1 MLNAMNYSEDQLDE
15 NAKRRRELFGRYG
28 LAMYHAQCVEKS
40 LAILT
45 SCVFH
50 KEFLKSSI
58 EIREEIQSQSFTKV
72 PGHLIRKLESQ
83 VTIPQNLNNNL
94 LEALRKRNW
103 LAHDYFYDRAQ
114 DLLTPDGNKKIIEEL
129 TSLYK
134 FFSELD
140 LHLMSIVDKWSS
152 KVGIEKSIENEIKEM
167 KKKLRSI

>member
-1 MLNAMNYSEDQLDE
+1 MNYNEDQLDE

-40 LAILT
+40 FAILT

-58 EIREEIQSQSFTKV
+58 EIREEIQSQSFTKTL
-72 PGHLIRKLESQ
+72 GQLIHKLESH
-83 VTIPQNLNNNL
+83 VTIPPNLNNNL

-103 LAHDYFYDRAQ
+103 LAHDYFYDRAH
-114 DLLTPDGNKKIIEEL
+114 DLLTPDGNEKIIEEL
-129 TSLYK
+129 TSLYR
-134 FFSELD
+134 FFSDLD
-140 LHLMSIVDKWSS
+140 LHLMSIVDKWST
-152 KVGIEKSIENEIKEM
+152 KVGIAEGIENEIKEM

>member
-1 MLNAMNYSEDQLDE
+1 MNYSENQLDE

-58 EIREEIQSQSFTKV
+58 EIREEIQSQSFTKTL
-72 PGHLIRKLESQ
+72 GQLIPKLKSQ
-83 VTIPQNLNNNL
+83 VTIPLNLENNL

-103 LAHDYFYDRAQ
+103 LAHDYFFDRAHDQ
-114 DLLTPDGNKKIIEEL
+114 LTPDGNEKIIEEL
-129 TSLYK
+129 TGLYK
-134 FFSELD
+134 FFSDLD
-140 LHLMSIVDKWSS
+140 CHLMSIIDKWST
-152 KVGIEKSIENEIKEM
+152 KVGIDENIENEIKEM
-167 KKKLRSI
+167 KKKLRGV